1 MSKASILAAVR
12 ANKPGPRP
20 HPGTLRPER
29 PASGAA
35 AFAAAAALSKSKTVL
50 HDDGAPLGELVTQLH
65 PTAERLY
72 VHPEV
77 LARFPDLE
85 SLLGRQVIEAVST
98 PQVLADI
105 HLAILPAR
113 CGVCENGACWLD
125 DDCVPHRAL
134 PFSTE
139 HLLLVVERAS
149 LVPTMHDAY
158 ARFRTSGF
166 GVFIAGPSKTADIE
180 QSLVIGAQGPRSL
193 TVVLV

>member
-12 ANKPGPRP
+12 ANKPAPRPRP
-20 HPGTLRPER
+20 HAFDPGDQ
-29 PASGAA
+29 PADVA

-50 HDDGAPLGELVTQLH
+50 HESDAPLGELVRQLH
-65 PTAERLY
+65 PGIERLY

-77 LARFPDLE
+77 AARFPDVE
-85 SLLGRQVIEAVST
+85 SLAGHQVIEAVST
-98 PQVLADI
+98 PEVLADI

-113 CGVCENGACWLD
+113 CGVAENGACWLD

-139 HLLLVVERAS
+139 HLMLVVERGS
-149 LVPTMHDAY
+149 LLPTMHEAY
-158 ARFRTSGF
+158 ATFRTRGF

-180 QSLVIGAQGPRSL
+180 QSLVVGAQGPRSL
-193 TVVLV
+193 TVVMV